1 MWAALALAQ
10 WEYPSLPSQRAP
22 ILLCITSA
30 HESRRELQPQH
41 VRVFGVSV
49 SHHGRTLYVPLAESC
64 MDYTWVPGD
73 PAQTAVGGLDIRFT
87 LRLRPDTDGKSL
99 VMGRE

>member
-1 MWAALALAQ
+1 
-10 WEYPSLPSQRAP
+10 
-22 ILLCITSA
+22 
-30 HESRRELQPQH
+30 
-41 VRVFGVSV
+41 
-49 SHHGRTLYVPLAESC
+49 